1 MAESNARVGAQLAGQ
16 REPARAD
23 VRLTEDRSFRWIA
36 VASVIATYALIV
48 LGGIVRVTGSGLG
61 CPDWPL
67 CYGQIIPP
75 LHGPTLLEYAHRLV
89 TTGVTPLILLMAVLA
104 WRRYREVQSVFVP
117 ALVAVVLLDIQI
129 VLGGITVLLELPE
142 AIVSLHLINAMLLLG
157 VLLYIATQTFESAAE
172 VGVRIR
178 NRGGYRS
185 LVVLGTLA
193 TFGLIAIGAEVR
205 GTGAGP
211 ACPGFPTCSG
221 AWLPPNWLGQL
232 HMLHR
237 LAAVIVGLLVV
248 GIVAQTWRTYSQAGA
263 LKLVA
268 GVAALAFLAQF
279 AVGIAQ
285 VTIGLSVALRALHLA
300 LATVLWSSLATL
312 ATLTFYPTAKE
323 IT

>member
-1 MAESNARVGAQLAGQ
+1 MAESNLSVGAQLASQ

-36 VASVIATYALIV
+36 VASAVATYALIV
-48 LGGIVRVTGSGLG
+48 LGGIVRVTESGLG

-67 CYGQIIPP
+67 CYGQLIPP

-89 TTGVTPLILLMAVLA
+89 TTGVTPLILLTAVLA

-157 VLLYIATQTFESAAE
+157 VVLYIATQTIESAAE
-172 VGVRIR
+172 IGARFR
-178 NRGGYRS
+178 NRGGYRG
-185 LVVLGTLA
+185 LVALGTLA

-211 ACPGFPTCSG
+211 ACPGFPSCGG

-232 HMLHR
+232 HMIHR
-237 LAAVIVGLLVV
+237 LAAVIVGLLVIGV
-248 GIVAQTWRTYSQAGA
+248 VVQTWRMYSQAGA

-268 GVAALAFLAQF
+268 GVTALAFLAQF

-285 VTIGLSVALRALHLA
+285 VTIGLAPALRALHLA
-300 LATVLWSSLATL
+300 LATVLWGGLVTL